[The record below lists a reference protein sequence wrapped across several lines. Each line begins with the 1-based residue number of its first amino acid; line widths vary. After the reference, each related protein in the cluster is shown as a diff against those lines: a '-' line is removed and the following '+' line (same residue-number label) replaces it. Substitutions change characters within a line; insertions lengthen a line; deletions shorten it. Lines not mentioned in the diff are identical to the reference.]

1 MVGQHLH
8 GGAVL
13 AAVGHDD
20 VRVPLAGLHKG
31 LVHGFDRG
39 EVLVDDA
46 VQRAAP
52 LFDVPQ
58 DAAEDAL
65 IGVSVHI
72 NFVVEQLAQL
82 RLHKGQDALH
92 DEDGGGLDV
101 LYLVAAVV
109 VGVIVHR
116 AVDGTARFQLLQV
129 VDQQGVV
136 KGIRVVVV
144 QLAAFLKRQLV
155 VALVIAVV
163 GDEADFILPKPFFQP
178 QGQRGLAAAGPAG
191 NADDQIFHTPNI
203 LLRPDFGGKK
213 CRNKV
218 YYLLVAMIPHFG
230 CF

>member
-1 MVGQHLH
+1 MVRKHLH

-20 VRVPLAGLHKG
+20 VRVPLTGLHKG

-65 IGVSVHI
+65 IGVGIHI

-116 AVDGTARFQLLQV
+116 AVDGAACFQLLQV
-129 VDQQGVV
+129 VDQQGVI
-136 KGIRVVVV
+136 KGVRVVVV
-144 QLAAFLKRQLV
+144 QFAALLKRQLV

-163 GDEADFILPKPFFQP
+163 GDEADFILPKPLFQP

-191 NADDQIFHTPNI
+191 NADDQIFHTPI
-203 LLRPDFGGKK
+203 SSCAL
-213 CRNKV
+213 
-218 YYLLVAMIPHFG
+218 IPVEKSAEIRYTI
-230 CF
+230 C

>member
-1 MVGQHLH
+1 MLYQKLLEHICLLDEAADVVGQHLH

-65 IGVSVHI
+65 IGVGIYI

-92 DEDGGGLDV
+92 DEHRGRFNV
-101 LYLVAAVV
+101 LHFVTAVV
-109 VGVIVHR
+109 VGVVVYG
-116 AVDGTARFQLLQV
+116 AVDGTAGLELLQV
-129 VDQQGVV
+129 VDEQGIVESV
-136 KGIRVVVV
+136 RVVVV
-144 QLAAFLKRQLV
+144 QLAALFKGQVV
-155 VALVIAVV
+155 VALIVC
-163 GDEADFILPKPFFQP
+163 
-178 QGQRGLAAAGPAG
+178 
-191 NADDQIFHTPNI
+191 
-203 LLRPDFGGKK
+203 LLYTF
-213 CRNKV
+213 
-218 YYLLVAMIPHFG
+218 
-230 CF
+230 